1 MKGTD
6 LFKQTI
12 QAYLDQRAKEDAL
25 FAISYAKKGKNIN
38 DCITY
43 ILNRVRSSGCN
54 GFEDSEIYGMAVHYY
69 DEDNLKV
76 GKPVNGRVVINHSV
90 KEERR
95 ASFKQPVRANVGQL
109 SLFDL

>member
-12 QAYLDQRAKEDAL
+12 QTYLDQRAKEDAL

-43 ILNRVRSSGCN
+43 ILNRVKSSGCN
-54 GFEDSEIYGMAVHYY
+54 GFEDLEIYGMAVHYY
-69 DEDNLKV
+69 PKWIKIQSHNTC
-76 GKPVNGRVVINHSV
+76 PSYNQHII
-90 KEERR
+90 
-95 ASFKQPVRANVGQL
+95 
-109 SLFDL
+109 